1 MSIEKRTRAATMVGI
16 MPRLVRR
23 YLELSDVC
31 YRVAVSRHDE
41 RGRFKKR
48 HRGRT
53 PHPALLKKTDLDRS
67 LARVY
72 QRFFGVVEEAN
83 STSTSNSRP
92 QGSERRNAGESC
104 AASPPKS
111 RE

>member
-1 MSIEKRTRAATMVGI
+1 MSIEKKTRAATMVGI

-72 QRFFGVVEEAN
+72 QRFFGAVDETN
-83 STSTSNSRP
+83 STSTSNSRR
-92 QGSERRNAGESC
+92 QGSETRSAGGSC
-104 AASPPKS
+104 AGSPPKS
-111 RE
+111 WE

>member
-1 MSIEKRTRAATMVGI
+1 MSMEKRTTAVTMAGI

-23 YLELSDVC
+23 YLELSEAC
-31 YRVAVSRHDE
+31 YRVSVSHHDE
-41 RGRFKKR
+41 RGRFKKG
-48 HRGRT
+48 HRRRS

-67 LARVY
+67 LAHVY

-92 QGSERRNAGESC
+92 QGSERRSAGAPCET
-104 AASPPKS
+104 SPPRS
-111 RE
+111 WE